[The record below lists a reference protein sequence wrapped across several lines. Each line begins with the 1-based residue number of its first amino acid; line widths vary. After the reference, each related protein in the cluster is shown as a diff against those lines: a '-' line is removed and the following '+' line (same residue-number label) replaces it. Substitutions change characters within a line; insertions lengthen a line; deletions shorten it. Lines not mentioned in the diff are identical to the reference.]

1 VRLEVIEMKKFFLC
15 IVIALFSV
23 TAFGSFPSDA
33 AVVYAQKKGEDR
45 GKEKKDPPGP
55 PVVKEKE
62 RPKNPP
68 KDKPKG
74 KKPPDR

>member
-1 VRLEVIEMKKFFLC
+1 VRLDVIEMKKFFLS

-23 TAFGSFPSDA
+23 TAFGTFPSDTA
-33 AVVYAQKKGEDR
+33 IVYAQKRGEDKR
-45 GKEKKDPPGP
+45 KEKKDPPGP

-62 RPKNPP
+62 RPRDPP

-74 KKPPDR
+74 KRPPDG

>member
-1 VRLEVIEMKKFFLC
+1 VRLEVIEMKKVFLC

-23 TAFGSFPSDA
+23 TAFGSFPSDT
-33 AVVYAQKKGEDR
+33 AVVYAQKKGQDR

-62 RPKNPP
+62 RPKDPP